1 MSDGII
7 LVTDPR
13 SAKAVTLNL
22 WESRKGNLFKDEQTA
37 RSAGMC
43 LQFQAARILKQG
55 FYRNV

>member
-22 WESRKGNLFKDEQTA
+22 WESRKGNLFFE
-37 RSAGMC
+37 
-43 LQFQAARILKQG
+43 
-55 FYRNV
+55 YR